1 MTVRLLRGSILTV
14 RKQEYIEAAEKIN
27 CSKFRV
33 IMSHILPNSI
43 SPLIVQATLA
53 MAGAIISASA
63 LSFLGFGI
71 QAPQPEWGA
80 MLSAGRKYIR
90 TLPYL
95 TVIPGLAIMVVVY
108 ALNVV
113 GDGLRDCLDPR
124 LKK

>member
-1 MTVRLLRGSILTV
+1 M
-14 RKQEYIEAAEKIN
+14 
-27 CSKFRV
+27 
-33 IMSHILPNSI
+33 
-43 SPLIVQATLA
+43 
-53 MAGAIISASA
+53 
-63 LSFLGFGI
+63 
-71 QAPQPEWGA
+71 PEWGA

-90 TLPYL
+90 TQAYL

>member
-1 MTVRLLRGSILTV
+1 M
-14 RKQEYIEAAEKIN
+14 
-27 CSKFRV
+27 
-33 IMSHILPNSI
+33 
-43 SPLIVQATLA
+43 QATLS

-71 QAPQPEWGA
+71 QPPMPEWGA

-90 TLPYL
+90 TQSYL
-95 TVIPGLAIMVVVY
+95 TVIPGLAIMAVVY